1 MTTVNEDMEAQEE
14 KSQLSVPSTSISLTA
29 TTSAYQL
36 VSELPTEERQKFDL
50 LSAQVW
56 SDEDNEDILET
67 LSKDEPKDGAP
78 HERPIWANKTE
89 YLLAQVGFSVGL
101 STIWRFPY
109 LCFHNGGGSFI
120 IIYILMMFLVGIPL
134 LFLEMAAGQRM
145 RKGSIGVW
153 KVISPWIGGVGYTS
167 FMVCVIVGL
176 YYSVLMAWNLFYLVQ
191 SFQSPLPWLLCPLSQ
206 NSSTDSECS
215 RTNPT
220 TYFWYRK
227 VLKATDEIEVDGKPL
242 LHLSASVLVI
252 WLIICISMIKGPKST
267 GKMLYISV
275 LLPYIILFSLLI
287 RSLMMKGAY
296 FGLKNLLAAKVPAL
310 YSVEV
315 WRRTGNQLF
324 LSLGPGFGSFTA
336 ISSYIPRSNNCIIDA
351 YAVAFLNLLASLT
364 TTVFV
369 FAVMGHLVT
378 DNNEKCYLMN
388 AKKVM
393 DLIIAQ
399 VLPPEAYPP
408 DSLYYDPSSIYPK
421 WLNNLPEHIKNR
433 ILPNLTECDLSKEL
447 NKVMI
452 GPGVVIVTFSDII
465 SLFSGPTFWSII
477 TFLLLVN
484 LGLSTV
490 IGIIQ
495 GIITPLQDT
504 FSCLREHSKLLTVGV
519 CVPMFLGSLLFV
531 RPSGS
536 YYVNLLDDYW
546 VSLPLFFIVILE
558 TIAMAWI
565 YGARRFLTDLSIMM
579 GRPISPIYRWL
590 WCFLSPFVLLVLFLS
605 TLIHL
610 SVKDITYLAWDSRN
624 SNEVTRIYPSWAKAL
639 LIFLVIITVLP
650 VPVYFFYTIIIRV
663 VSPVSTIHNTA
674 IITFQ
679 PEAKGDSPKVGPRL
693 QRDTKISSDPSGN
706 GLHRPSYPRRVPR
719 PPHPQAPAEAT
730 GLVQIRVSVAGL
742 GWARPGD
749 NDSLQQV

>member
-1 MTTVNEDMEAQEE
+1 MTTVNEDTESQEE

-36 VSELPTEERQKFDL
+36 VSEIPTEESQKFDL
-50 LSAQVW
+50 SAHVW

-67 LSKDEPKDGAP
+67 PNKDGPKYEAP

-109 LCFHNGGGSFI
+109 LCFHNGGGSFL

-145 RKGSIGVW
+145 RQGSIGVW

-167 FMVCVIVGL
+167 FMVCIIVGL

-191 SFQSPLPWLLCPLSQ
+191 SFQSPLPWLLCPLSK
-206 NSSTDSECS
+206 NSSIDSECA
-215 RTNPT
+215 RTSPT

-227 VLKATDEIEVDGKPL
+227 VLKATDEIEIDGKPVM
-242 LHLSASVLVI
+242 HLSASVLVI

-287 RSLMMKGAY
+287 RSLTMKGAY

-336 ISSYIPRSNNCIIDA
+336 ISSYIPRSNNCVIDA
-351 YAVAFLNLLASLT
+351 YAVAFLNLLVSLT

-369 FAVMGHLVT
+369 FAVMGHLAT
-378 DNNEKCYLMN
+378 KNNEKCYLMN
-388 AKKVM
+388 AEKVM
-393 DLIIAQ
+393 DLVTAQ
-399 VLPPEAYPP
+399 VLPPEAHPP
-408 DSLYYDPSSIYPK
+408 DSLYHDPSAIYPK
-421 WLNNLPEHIKNR
+421 WLNNLPEHIKSR
-433 ILPNLTECDLSKEL
+433 ILPNLTDCDLSKEL

-452 GPGVVIVTFSDII
+452 GPGVVIVTFSDIV
-465 SLFSGPTFWSII
+465 SLFSGPTFWSIV

-504 FSCLREHSKLLTVGV
+504 FSSLREHSKLLTVGV

-579 GRPISPIYRWL
+579 GHPISPIYRWL

-610 SVKDITYLAWDSRN
+610 SVKEITYLAWDSRI
-624 SNEVTRIYPSWAKAL
+624 SHEVTRIYPSWAKAL
-639 LIFLVIITVLP
+639 LIFLVVITVLP
-650 VPVYFFYTIIIRV
+650 VPVYFFYTVIIRV
-663 VSPVSTIHNTA
+663 ASPVSMSHNTA

-693 QRDTKISSDPSGN
+693 QRDIKTSSDPSCN

-719 PPHPQAPAEAT
+719 PPLPSPKRPQK
-730 GLVQIRVSVAGL
+730 
-742 GWARPGD
+742 RPVLSRCACQWRASDGPD
-749 NDSLQQV
+749 LETTTPYSR

>member
-36 VSELPTEERQKFDL
+36 VSELPTEESQKFDL

-56 SDEDNEDILET
+56 SDEDNEDTLET

-145 RKGSIGVW
+145 RQGSIGVW

-167 FMVCVIVGL
+167 FMFT
-176 YYSVLMAWNLFYLVQ
+176 S
-191 SFQSPLPWLLCPLSQ
+191 
-206 NSSTDSECS
+206 DSECA

-267 GKMLYISV
+267 GK
-275 LLPYIILFSLLI
+275 
-287 RSLMMKGAY
+287 
-296 FGLKNLLAAKVPAL
+296 VPAL
-310 YSVEV
+310 YSMEV

-378 DNNEKCYLMN
+378 DSNEKCYLMN

-399 VLPPEAYPP
+399 VLPPEAHPP

-447 NKVMI
+447 NKVMF

-504 FSCLREHSKLLTVGV
+504 FSLREHSKLLTVGV

-565 YGARRFLTDLSIMM
+565 YGARRFLTDLNIMM

-650 VPVYFFYTIIIRV
+650 VPVYFFYTVIIRV
-663 VSPVSTIHNTA
+663 VSPVSMIHNTA

-693 QRDTKISSDPSGN
+693 QVRQKRQKIIKMDKPKTEGKLSA
-706 GLHRPSYPRRVPR
+706 L
-719 PPHPQAPAEAT
+719 
-730 GLVQIRVSVAGL
+730 
-742 GWARPGD
+742 
-749 NDSLQQV
+749 